1 MKSKVT
7 SIWESMESISKR
19 PLAFGKILIYWK
31 FRPSQKMN
39 LGSWWLADSIASTGL
54 LWLPIETS
62 KFVWSQQDARANWKW
77 SCMKAE
83 EFEKKFDE
91 AKEDLLEDLEL
102 STARRVNLEQKRINV
117 DFPNWIVEALDR
129 EATRIGVTRQSIIK
143 MWLVERLQLEASR
156 P

>member
-1 MKSKVT
+1 
-7 SIWESMESISKR
+7 
-19 PLAFGKILIYWK
+19 
-31 FRPSQKMN
+31 
-39 LGSWWLADSIASTGL
+39 
-54 LWLPIETS
+54 
-62 KFVWSQQDARANWKW
+62 
-77 SCMKAE
+77 MKAE

-91 AKEDLLEDLEL
+91 AKEALLEDLEL